1 MMMML
6 AMFPKTRRPLKVIVV
21 RPVIRMMLPL
31 TLAQM
36 KVRLA
41 LTLAQMKVR
50 PIRMLML
57 MIPQRFNAVEPRP

>member
-1 MMMML
+1 MMML

-21 RPVIRMMLPL
+21 RRMMLPL
-31 TLAQM
+31 TLALMKVRLALTLAKM

-57 MIPQRFNAVEPRP
+57 MLTQ

>member
-1 MMMML
+1 MLML
-6 AMFPKTRRPLKVIVV
+6 AMFPKARRPLTLIVV
-21 RPVIRMMLPL
+21 RPVRRLMLPL
-31 TLAQM
+31 KNLALM

-57 MIPQRFNAVEPRP
+57 MLPQRFHSVVPRP